1 MNLGLLYWMD
11 VQYSLDFASSTM
23 HPQKNVARKT
33 AYLVVVSLLT
43 LVGACSTTPPA
54 PPTVVVPM
62 EVLNPDVWP
71 ETIDQTICVAGYT
84 APVHPATSRINRG
97 APK

>member
-1 MNLGLLYWMD
+1 MPFGDCSRYFGRLEAMRHSFG
-11 VQYSLDFASSTM
+11 S
-23 HPQKNVARKT
+23 RR

-54 PPTVVVPM
+54 HPTVVVPM
-62 EVLNPDVWP
+62 EVLNPDVRP